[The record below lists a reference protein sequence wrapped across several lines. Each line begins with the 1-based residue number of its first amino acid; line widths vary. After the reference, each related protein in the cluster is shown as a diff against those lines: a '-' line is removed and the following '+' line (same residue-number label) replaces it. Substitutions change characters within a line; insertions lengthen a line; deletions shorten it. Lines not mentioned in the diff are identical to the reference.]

1 MRYWWVNQN
10 QTYRQEVG
18 GGYLWSPKRRA
29 DNARNQYYEF
39 MREVSP
45 GDLIFSYCDTRIAA
59 IGFAQ
64 SYCYESPKPEEFGS
78 AGTNWSKTG
87 WRVDVRF
94 QELQRR
100 IRPKEYI
107 EEIRW
112 LLPERY
118 SPLTAD
124 GNGLQSVYLAEISE
138 MLANALINRVG
149 PEASL
154 ARDVAYANVAR
165 GAEMDRPEATI
176 IEWERRVESQ
186 ILGAPDIPE
195 TEKRSLVMARRGQG
209 AFRAAVEKIE
219 SACRV
224 TRVDRREHLVASHAK
239 PWRDSDNAERLNGE
253 NGLLLTPTIDHL
265 FDKGFITF
273 EDSGRL
279 VVSPVAH
286 RDSMRRMGI
295 EVDGSLNVGAFSA
308 GQRHFLEY
316 HRENIFRQAHRRT

>member
-45 GDLIFSYCDTRIAA
+45 GDLIFSYCDTTIAA

-78 AGTNWSKTG
+78 AGTNWSKMG
-87 WRVDVRF
+87 WRVDARF

-112 LLPERY
+112 LLPEKY

-138 MLANALINRVG
+138 ALANALINRVG

-154 ARDVAYANVAR
+154 ARDVAYANVAH
-165 GAEMDRPEATI
+165 GADMDRPEATI

-186 ILGAPDIPE
+186 ILIAPDIPE
-195 TEKRSLVMARRGQG
+195 TEKRSLVLARRGQG

-308 GQRHFLEY
+308 GQQHFLEY

>member
-10 QTYRQEVG
+10 QTYRQEIG

-29 DNARNQYYEF
+29 DSTRNQFYEF
-39 MREVSP
+39 MREVAP
-45 GDLIFSYCDTRIAA
+45 GDLVFSFCDTRIAA

-64 SYCYESPKPEEFGS
+64 SYCYESPKPEEFGTT
-78 AGTNWSKTG
+78 GLNWSNTG

-94 QELQRR
+94 QELKNR
-100 IRPKEYI
+100 IRPKDYI
-107 EEIRW
+107 GEIRW
-112 LLPERY
+112 LLPEKY
-118 SPLTAD
+118 SPLTRD
-124 GNGLQSVYLAEISE
+124 GNGLQGVYLTEISE

-149 PEASL
+149 AEANV
-154 ARDVAYANVAR
+154 ARDVAHANAER
-165 GAEMDRPEATI
+165 GAEMDRPEAAI
-176 IEWERRVESQ
+176 IEWERRVEEQ
-186 ILGAPDIPE
+186 ILGASDISA

-209 AFRAAVEKIE
+209 VFRAAVEKIE
-219 SACRV
+219 TACRV

-253 NGLLLTPTIDHL
+253 NGFLLTPTVDHL

-286 RDSMRRMGI
+286 RESMRRMGVEI
-295 EVDGSLNVGAFSA
+295 DGALNVGDFSA

-316 HRENIFRQAHRRT
+316 HRENIFRQAHRRR